1 MKKLFAIGIGGSVK
15 QANIE
20 VHDVQFIIADSIED
34 TYETLKANW
43 YGDSLHI
50 DEYGIVEGVDGYR
63 FAFERHPY
71 EGEEQLYFV
80 NLGGCKNGVYGEL
93 HQFAIYAAKNEAEA
107 GEKGSKN
114 LLKAADDSHVDNLSK
129 LETLL
134 KSADGTVYHI
144 HLIPDE
150 NEYTLKTDWNGYMKL
165 V

>member
-1 MKKLFAIGIGGSVK
+1 MKKLFAVGIGGSVK

-63 FAFERHPY
+63 LAFERQPY
-71 EGEEQLYFV
+71 EGENQLYYV
-80 NLGGCKNGVYGEL
+80 NMGGYINGKFGEL
-93 HQFAIYAAKNEAEA
+93 HQFACYAAKNEAEA
-107 GEKGSKN
+107 EEKASKN
-114 LLKAADDSHVDNLSK
+114 LLKGADDSHIDNLFQ
-129 LETLL
+129 LETSL
-134 KSADGTVYHI
+134 KSADGTVFHI

-150 NEYTLKTDWNGYMKL
+150 NEYTLKTKWNGYIKL